1 MATLKQ
7 SLMRQAPDVAGFA
20 DYVTAL
26 FGSPVRGLA
35 TVIRATPEYR
45 AWRST
50 VEWCAVC
57 RQYVPIRRDKIH
69 GAVYD
74 RHMARSGL
82 LCPNSHN
89 VTRWIG
95 HRDKHDVARR
105 DTLLR
110 LLGVPAARSEE
121 PKINPTEEVQTC
133 ND

>member
-1 MATLKQ
+1 MATLRQ
-7 SLMRQAPDVAGFA
+7 SLQRQAPDVAGFA
-20 DYVTAL
+20 DYLTQL

-35 TVIRATPEYR
+35 TVIRATPEYT
-45 AWRST
+45 AWRAT

-57 RQYVPIRRDKIH
+57 KSYVPIRQDRQH
-69 GAVYD
+69 GTVFD
-74 RHMARSGL
+74 HHKARSGL

-95 HRDKHDVARR
+95 HRDKHDNARR

-110 LLGVPAARSEE
+110 LLGVAAQTDPS
-121 PKINPTEEVQTC
+121 PTEEVQTC

>member
-1 MATLKQ
+1 VAALRQ
-7 SLMRQAPDVAGFA
+7 SLQRQAPDVAGFA
-20 DYVTAL
+20 DYVTQL

-45 AWRST
+45 AWRAT

-57 RQYVPIRRDKIH
+57 KQYAPIRQGRALGTVFDH
-69 GAVYD
+69 
-74 RHMARSGL
+74 HLARSGL

-95 HRDKHDVARR
+95 HRDKNDQARR

-110 LLGVPAARSEE
+110 LLGVAPQTE
-121 PKINPTEEVQTC
+121 PSLTEEVQTC

>member
-1 MATLKQ
+1 MATLRQ
-7 SLMRQAPDVAGFA
+7 SLQRQAPDVAGFA
-20 DYVTAL
+20 DYVTQL

-45 AWRST
+45 AWRAT

-57 RQYVPIRRDKIH
+57 KSYAPIRQGRAH
-69 GAVYD
+69 GTVFD
-74 RHMARSGL
+74 RHLARSGL

-95 HRDKHDVARR
+95 LRDKHDEARR

-110 LLGVPAARSEE
+110 LLGVPAE
-121 PKINPTEEVQTC
+121 PIESRQEEVQTC